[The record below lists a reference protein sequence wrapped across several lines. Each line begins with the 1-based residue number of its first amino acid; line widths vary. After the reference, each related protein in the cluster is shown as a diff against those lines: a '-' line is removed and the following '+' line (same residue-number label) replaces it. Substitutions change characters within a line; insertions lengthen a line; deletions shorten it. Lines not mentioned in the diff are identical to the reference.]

1 MVSLFENLE
10 VDEFLKRHQEQLKN
24 KDLQNL
30 VRLIALAR
38 IISCQLTL
46 QKISEK
52 KQNANGS
59 SLICKLCK
67 NDCDKEADNDHC
79 DCCSSHYSPVEL
91 SCTSNSEDEHCSCC
105 LLKNTFLPEEGS
117 YDSYIQQVFFYIYF

>member
-1 MVSLFENLE
+1 MISLFENLE
-10 VDEFLKRHQEQLKN
+10 VDVFLKRHQEQLKN

-38 IISCQLTL
+38 IIACQLTL

-59 SLICKLCK
+59 SSNCKLCENQCISGK
-67 NDCDKEADNDHC
+67 K
-79 DCCSSHYSPVEL
+79 
-91 SCTSNSEDEHCSCC
+91 
-105 LLKNTFLPEEGS
+105 K
-117 YDSYIQQVFFYIYF
+117 